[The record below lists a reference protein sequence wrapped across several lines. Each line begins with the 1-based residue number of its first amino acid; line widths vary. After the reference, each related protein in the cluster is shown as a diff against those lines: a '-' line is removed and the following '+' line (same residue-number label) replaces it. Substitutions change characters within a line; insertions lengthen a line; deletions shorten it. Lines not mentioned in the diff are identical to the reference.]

1 MITITNENYKVTQK
15 DDFIIE
21 IYKAN
26 DNREYNYQMFALPYY
41 KKLNGRELDLATID
55 VNHLLGLIQDA
66 NKHGIYL
73 NGGK

>member
-1 MITITNENYKVTQK
+1 MITIAHDNYKVTQK
-15 DDFIIE
+15 DDFTIE
-21 IYKAN
+21 IYKRN
-26 DNREYNYQMFALPYY
+26 DDGEYNKQMLVLLYY

-73 NGGK
+73 NWGK